1 MTSPLREPRDHD
13 EAGIAEFASESIVIL
28 DESGK
33 VRSWNPAA
41 EHIFGWPAL
50 AVRGRH
56 IPELS
61 PSPADEQRAWSHLLQ
76 EGSWHGRISRYT
88 RDGGIVCAEVRRHLR
103 YGGTGLRCDVIEF
116 ACPTRDSG
124 EAQYAAGPVPDR
136 MTAASWQID
145 VSPAAEI
152 IAQIAAQSTSASEEE
167 LRDLYSRLVELARIV
182 EVNERT
188 ARLVGGN
195 RGPALLAGQSV
206 AAFWPVGS
214 RGILAELVLEALRDR
229 EGKVCR
235 RQLASDGI
243 LRDPLVTVWRAGRA
257 HPERLFIAV
266 NGAADDDRSYLF
278 LRASEARY
286 RKLIDYMPVA
296 LWQVDASHM
305 GKIYARLRADG
316 VVDFER
322 YLEEHPELVE
332 LAATTVNVTDVN
344 RRAIE
349 LVGGAG
355 VQDLI
360 RPVSYLFAANP
371 AALRRVMIGRFTGR
385 KNYSELMKLR
395 TLDNRVL
402 DVRFSVTYPE
412 PLLELDTTIF
422 SLEDVTEQLRMETQL
437 RQLQADFSHAAR
449 VSMLGEL
456 ASSIAHEVNQPLAAI
471 VTNAETS
478 LRWLGRDKPDIGKV
492 EQLTARIV
500 ASARRADEIVQ
511 RVRGMAVKQAPA
523 PVELAFNEIIQE
535 SLLFVHHEVEMR
547 AVRVT
552 SAYARGLPAVI
563 GDRIQLQQVIVNMLI
578 NAIQAVE
585 ACDEAQRE
593 ITISTGTDEKGD
605 LLFKLRDR
613 GPGIAPDHIERIFE
627 GFFTTKAHG
636 MGIGLA
642 ICQSIVAAHGGE
654 LSASNRPGGGA
665 EFRVVLPRAGRFAAT
680 ARIAASPGR
689 SLADGI
695 SNTR

>member
-1 MTSPLREPRDHD
+1 MTSPLRESRDHD

-41 EHIFGWPAL
+41 ERIFGWPAL
-50 AVRGRH
+50 ALRGTR
-56 IPELS
+56 IADIS
-61 PSPADEQRAWSHLLQ
+61 PSPADERRAWAHLLQ

-103 YGGTGLRCDVIEF
+103 YDGTGMHCDVIEF
-116 ACPTRDSG
+116 AYPTRDSG
-124 EAQYAAGPVPDR
+124 ETQYAAGPVPDR
-136 MTAASWQID
+136 TTAASWQID

-152 IAQIAAQSTSASEEE
+152 IAQIAARAGSVPEDE
-167 LRDLYSRLVELARIV
+167 LRDIYSRLVERALIV

-214 RGILAELVLEALRDR
+214 RGILAELVLEALRGR

-257 HPERLFIAV
+257 HSGRLFIAV

-305 GKIYARLRADG
+305 GKIYAQLRADG

-332 LAATTVNVTDVN
+332 LAAATVNVTDVN

-360 RPVSYLFAANP
+360 RPVGYLFAANP

-385 KNYSELMKLR
+385 KNYSELMKLQ

-535 SLLFVHHEVEMR
+535 SLLFVRHEIETR
-547 AVRVT
+547 SVRVRT
-552 SAYARGLPAVI
+552 SYARGLPPVI
-563 GDRIQLQQVIVNMLI
+563 GDRIQLQQVVVNMLI

-585 ACDEAQRE
+585 GCDEALQE
-593 ITISTGTDEKGD
+593 IALSTGTDEKGD
-605 LLFKLRDR
+605 LLFMLGDR
-613 GPGIAPDHIERIFE
+613 GPGIAPDHIARIFD
-627 GFFTTKAHG
+627 GFFTTKTHG

-642 ICQSIVAAHGGE
+642 ICQSIVTAHGGE

-665 EFRVVLPRAGRFAAT
+665 QFRVILPRAGRFAA
-680 ARIAASPGR
+680 ADQIAGR
-689 SLADGI
+689 PACAEGI
-695 SNTR
+695 